1 MGLIIFDQTNKVLDF
16 IHDSSSQPQQQGS
29 AMQWG
34 KMISHHAMTMILIV
48 GPRLIKVNTVMP
60 PPIIIIIILLDLQ
73 TLELKILKLISN

>member
-1 MGLIIFDQTNKVLDF
+1 
-16 IHDSSSQPQQQGS
+16 
-29 AMQWG
+29 MQWG